1 MSITARAFLNGAPDD
16 PNRSYWFKKGS
27 VYSILAGLIV
37 RWTDV
42 SELHVTTAGE
52 RITRKSVHY
61 ILAWINSAYYE

>member
-1 MSITARAFLNGAPDD
+1 MGFSN
-16 PNRSYWFKKGS
+16 WFKKGS
-27 VYSILAGLIV
+27 VYSILAGLSV